1 MLRHGA
7 QRAGLVMRHDGF
19 VSVGPLLRTMMDK
32 HRITVTVQDLYD
44 IVGNA
49 EKTRFE
55 LKEGTK
61 VGGNTPELTHIRAIS
76 GHSIADVNDEELL
89 GPPVGMRSARGPLPR
104 DHADAPREHPR

>member
-7 QRAGLVMRHDGF
+7 QRAGLIMRHDGF
-19 VSVGPLLRTMMDK
+19 VSVGPLLRTMKDK
-32 HRITVTVQDLYD
+32 CHYTVTAQDLYD

-61 VGGNTPELTHIRAIS
+61 LGGSTPGLTHIRAA
-76 GHSIADVNDEELL
+76 GT
-89 GPPVGMRSARGPLPR
+89 R
-104 DHADAPREHPR
+104 